1 MNPIPQA
8 YESSQM
14 MFGAGETVISGY
26 FAGQMAGMMLT
37 GHRARRMSAQQ
48 NEQNISFQ
56 QELNDIRQKHA
67 LERSKA
73 ELDFLRECHKKGMA
87 FQRESARI
95 SCENRKQ
102 EEEFRKFCETIW
114 LTHFRPEIGA
124 ILEAMTHPVV
134 DIDNVTEMKLLIART
149 PLTAKGMD
157 RKGSYADFC
166 EEFKEEYLKAYNLHI
181 DGMWLR
187 AWERDC
193 VSAMADTMNLHYIMQ
208 GMPTIILYPIQ
219 RGDNLSLETAT
230 WGYQLGQTGMAFEK
244 TFRVPFK
251 EIEEKQERLEL
262 LMIASAAYIDDCY
275 RVFLC
280 QSKPD
285 SIYRL
290 KRILKEDEMVWSL
303 LCGKYTSLLQTSDR
317 MQETLLLDTDEK
329 EKLASTVQ
337 I

>member
-1 MNPIPQA
+1 MNPTPQG

-26 FAGQMAGMMLT
+26 FAGQIAGMLLT
-37 GHRARRMSAQQ
+37 GHRARRMGARQSDQ
-48 NEQNISFQ
+48 NLSFQ
-56 QELNDIRQKHA
+56 QELNDIRQNHA
-67 LERSKA
+67 RERSKA
-73 ELDFLRECHKKGMA
+73 ELDFLRECHEKGME
-87 FQRESARI
+87 FQRESARL
-95 SCENRKQ
+95 SCENRKK

-124 ILEAMTHPVV
+124 ILEAMAHPVV
-134 DIDNVTEMKLLIART
+134 DGNNVVEMKLLVART

-166 EEFKEEYLKAYNLHI
+166 EEFKEEYLRAYTLHI

-193 VSAMADTMNLHYIMQ
+193 VSAIADTMNLHYIMQ
-208 GMPTIILYPIQ
+208 GMPSILLYPIR
-219 RGDNLSLETAT
+219 RGDNFSLETAT
-230 WGYQLGQTGMAFEK
+230 WGYQLGQTGMAFDK

-251 EIEEKQERLEL
+251 EIEGKKERMEL
-262 LMIASAAYIDDCY
+262 LMMASAAFIDDCY

-290 KRILKEDEMVWSL
+290 ENLLKADDLVWGL
-303 LCGKYTSLLQTSDR
+303 LCSKYSSLIQISEK
-317 MQETLLLDTDEK
+317 MQGNLLLDNKEI
-329 EKLASTVQ
+329 EKLIKTIQ